1 LLVGKSYK
9 HNSIYLMIAGKNTLL
24 LLTDNWLL
32 EMLSLL
38 IVVNVSSLLEICH
51 FKCINVDISLV

>member
-1 LLVGKSYK
+1 MLQTQQHLPDDCR
-9 HNSIYLMIAGKNTLL
+9 HDDLQNNLL

-51 FKCINVDISLV
+51 FKCINADISEV